1 MNTYQYLILVD
12 RDRDCNGEYEKDEI
26 KAANDLE
33 AIIYI
38 LENYNMESYYNFEDF
53 DEEIS
58 KLRKMYEKNKEEAIK
73 EALQLLETSDLS
85 DYYDNLGYLKNNDR
99 VLFEDEAILNWFEED
114 LS

>member
-1 MNTYQYLILVD
+1 M
-12 RDRDCNGEYEKDEI
+12 K
-26 KAANDLE
+26 
-33 AIIYI
+33 
-38 LENYNMESYYNFEDF
+38 
-53 DEEIS
+53 
-58 KLRKMYEKNKEEAIK
+58 KNKEEAIK